1 MTLPLE
7 YLPFVALAA
16 LLLLYGTA
24 KLAVRWYRRRQRS
37 LSAIYGYSFHT
48 AIRQTRQ
55 NVRL

>member
-1 MTLPLE
+1 MIPLE

-24 KLAVRWYRRRQRS
+24 KLTVRWYRRRTRS
-37 LSAIYGYSFHT
+37 LSAIYGYGFHT
-48 AIRQTRQ
+48 AIRHTRQ